1 MAQGSRD
8 TRSNAVTR
16 CTGGAS
22 VGLSLIVRSVQEDQD
37 WPQAHPRGDLL
48 VPVEQVR
55 ERYFS
60 NLNQDNFTRALTSGR
75 VALPITTL
83 DTSAK
88 RPRFIDIRHLAIF
101 IDTQADAADEEL
113 TNAQPQSDER

>member
-1 MAQGSRD
+1 M
-8 TRSNAVTR
+8 T
-16 CTGGAS
+16 AS
-22 VGLSLIVRSVQEDQD
+22 VQRELRLPIAPRSQTVDLLY
-37 WPQAHPRGDLL
+37 RTLGDLL

-101 IDTQADAADEEL
+101 IDTQADAADEVL
-113 TNAQPQSDER
+113 TNTQPQPDER

>member
-1 MAQGSRD
+1 M
-8 TRSNAVTR
+8 
-16 CTGGAS
+16 
-22 VGLSLIVRSVQEDQD
+22 SLIVRSVQEDQD

>member
-1 MAQGSRD
+1 M
-8 TRSNAVTR
+8 T
-16 CTGGAS
+16 AS
-22 VGLSLIVRSVQEDQD
+22 VQHELRLPIAPRSQTVDLLY
-37 WPQAHPRGDLL
+37 RTLGDLL

-113 TNAQPQSDER
+113 TKTQPQPDER

>member
-1 MAQGSRD
+1 MTASPQRELRLPKVP
-8 TRSNAVTR
+8 RSQTVELLYR
-16 CTGGAS
+16 
-22 VGLSLIVRSVQEDQD
+22 IF
-37 WPQAHPRGDLL
+37 GDLL
-48 VPVEQVR
+48 VPFEQVR

-88 RPRFIDIRHLAIF
+88 RSRFIDIRHLAIF
-101 IDTQADAADEEL
+101 IDTQADAADEEMAKTQSHTL
-113 TNAQPQSDER
+113 TDTPNNS